1 MTETLRKTQIV
12 SLTHKRNL
20 GIDALRI
27 LSMLMVVTLHVLGA
41 EGLFLSY
48 TSGIP
53 NDILWFLEAASYP
66 AVNCYAIITGYV
78 CVTQK
83 NHKYSRLAE
92 LVAQAFFYSVIV
104 QSVSELFHPD
114 SGSLTRIRDSFIPSD
129 IGGYWYFVAY
139 CGLFFI
145 IPLLN
150 KIVLNSSKRTMWKI
164 MIGSFIV
171 FSVAPYIFQR
181 DLFRT
186 TGGFS
191 MVWLAILYFFGAY
204 LRRYG
209 APRLTAERAGLGY
222 LVCTALSFFAAT
234 SVSYFPKT
242 VGGFELHKYLNGA
255 FSYTAPLMVLAA
267 VFLAAAFMK
276 YNPKNKAVRRVISA
290 LAPFTFGVY
299 LFHLHPEIWEFS
311 KLHLHKLL
319 NGVPQIAVVPV
330 TLGVIAAVYLVCS
343 FGDFIRFK
351 LFKLFRIPKMCV
363 TIENG
368 LRKLFGKL
376 LDKVSE

>member
-1 MTETLRKTQIV
+1 MEQTVMLPHTEAVKRE
-12 SLTHKRNL
+12 RNL

-27 LSMLMVVTLHVLGA
+27 ISMLMVVTLHVLGA

-48 TSGIP
+48 TSGVP
-53 NDILWFLEAASYP
+53 NDILWLLESASYP
-66 AVNCYAIITGYV
+66 AVNCYAVITGYV
-78 CVTQK
+78 CITRK
-83 NHKYSRLAE
+83 THKYSRLME
-92 LVAQAFFYSVIV
+92 LVGQALFYSVIV
-104 QSVSELFHPD
+104 QAVSELFHPD
-114 SGSLTRIRDSFIPSD
+114 SGSLIRIRDSFIPSD

-171 FSVAPYIFQR
+171 FSCAPYIFQR

-191 MVWLAILYFFGAY
+191 MMWLAILYFFGAY
-204 LRRYG
+204 LRLYG
-209 APRLTAERAGLGY
+209 APKLTAKRAFVGY

-242 VGGFELHKYLNGA
+242 IGDFELYKYLNGA

-267 VFLAAAFMK
+267 VFLTVVFMGC
-276 YNPKNKAVRRVISA
+276 NPKNRAVRRVISA

-299 LFHLHPEIWEFS
+299 LFHLHPEIWEWS

-319 NGVPQIAVVPV
+319 NGVPQFAVVPV
-330 TLGVIAAVYLVCS
+330 TVIVIISVYLLCTL
-343 FGDFIRFK
+343 GDFIRQQ
-351 LFKLFRIPKMCV
+351 LFKLCRVPKMCS
-363 TIENG
+363 G
-368 LRKLFGKL
+368 LEKYLRGVFGKIL
-376 LDKVSE
+376 NFMQ